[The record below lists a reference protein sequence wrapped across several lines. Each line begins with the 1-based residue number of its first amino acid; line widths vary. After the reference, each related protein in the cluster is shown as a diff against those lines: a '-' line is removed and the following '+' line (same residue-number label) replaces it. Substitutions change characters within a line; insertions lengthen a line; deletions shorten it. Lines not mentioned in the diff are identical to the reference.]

1 MWYPNFCLILLGIL
15 LLYLMISLVCHGF
28 KLKILQR
35 YGIVVINIINS
46 YRFIVDIVA
55 GILTY
60 LLVSFSDHVW

>member
-1 MWYPNFCLILLGIL
+1 
-15 LLYLMISLVCHGF
+15 MISLVCHGF

-35 YGIVVINIINS
+35 YGVVVISIINN
-46 YRFIVDIVA
+46 YRFIVGIVA

>member
-1 MWYPNFCLILLGIL
+1 
-15 LLYLMISLVCHGF
+15 MISLVCHGF

-35 YGIVVINIINS
+35 YSIVVISIINS
-46 YRFIVDIVA
+46 YRFIIGTVA